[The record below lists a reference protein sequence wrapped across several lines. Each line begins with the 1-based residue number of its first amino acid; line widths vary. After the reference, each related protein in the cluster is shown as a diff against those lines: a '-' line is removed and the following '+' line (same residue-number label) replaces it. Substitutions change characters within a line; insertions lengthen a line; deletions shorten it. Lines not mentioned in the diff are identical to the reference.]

1 MMGIL
6 DWFKNRPAQSDTES
20 ISNEMLDWAV
30 DKAVSLVNPRLKLL
44 PNYHRRLQAPV
55 ETTIAFLRS
64 QVALLPAVHSLSAKE
79 WSSNPALR
87 AFFVAPSE
95 IPALLGGSENLRA
108 LFDTSPALETAYLIL
123 GMDFK
128 EQRTFGMALHGEM
141 LQRDTAQTSAS
152 FSDHRARLCGQDEIR
167 LRRVVGIE
175 IFEYLVAHALTEI
188 GEERSERRELQENR
202 ALIRARLRLLK
213 QHGPGLGSLFGAE
226 PAAQS
231 EQARLDAELLENER
245 QLNAIGG
252 NETLLEAE
260 FECLQNILFTPHR
273 FLHFEPQRLRLNAM
287 NVVVD
292 EHSNDRVSNV
302 DFAIAELSG
311 TPPMRRAFVLGR
323 VSRSELPPPQKINFN
338 DAARY
343 L

>member
-1 MMGIL
+1 MGIL
-6 DWFKNRPAQSDTES
+6 DWFKNRPGQYGTEA
-20 ISNEMLDWAV
+20 INDEMLDWAV

-44 PNYHRRLQAPV
+44 PNYRRRLQAPV
-55 ETTIAFLRS
+55 ESTIEFLRA
-64 QVALLPAVHSLSAKE
+64 QVSLLPAVHSLSAKE
-79 WSSNPALR
+79 WGSDPVLR
-87 AFFVAPSE
+87 AFFAAPPD
-95 IPALLGGSENLRA
+95 IPTLLGRSENLRT
-108 LFDTSPALETAYLIL
+108 LFDSSPELDAAYLIL

-128 EQRTFGMALHGEM
+128 EQHGFGMALHGDM
-141 LQRDTAQTSAS
+141 LQRDTPQTSAI
-152 FSDHRARLCGQDEIR
+152 FSDHRARLCAQDEIR

-175 IFEYLVAHALTEI
+175 IFEYLVAHALSEI

-202 ALIRARLRLLK
+202 ALIRARLRLLE

-226 PAAQS
+226 PAAPG
-231 EQARLDAELLENER
+231 EQARLAGELLENER
-245 QLNAIGG
+245 QLEAIGG
-252 NETLLEAE
+252 NESLLEAE
-260 FECLQNILFTPHR
+260 FECLQNILFAPQR
-273 FLHFEPQRLRLNAM
+273 YLHFEPQRLRLTAM
-287 NVVVD
+287 NLIVD
-292 EHSNDRVSNV
+292 EHSKERVAEV